1 LTAPRPLL
9 KASLQRLLGR
19 VTLMVLAYGGW
30 LDVFT
35 ETLIEVVRDPGARPD
50 VLWTFYKKEELAIA
64 G

>member
-1 LTAPRPLL
+1 
-9 KASLQRLLGR
+9 
-19 VTLMVLAYGGW
+19 MVLAYGGW